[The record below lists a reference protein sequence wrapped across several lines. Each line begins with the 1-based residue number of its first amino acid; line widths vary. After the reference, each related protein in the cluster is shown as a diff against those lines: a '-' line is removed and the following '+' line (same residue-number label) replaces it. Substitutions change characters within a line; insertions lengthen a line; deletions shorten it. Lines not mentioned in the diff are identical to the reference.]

1 MEREQ
6 VKEWLKSAYYAE
18 KKIKSLEIL
27 INQLRE
33 RAKKYGG
40 CNNDIES
47 MEKKIEEQ
55 QIELIKITDD
65 ISNAISKLHNHDLET
80 ILIYKYLLFYTME
93 KTADLMHYN
102 RRTILRKHKIAINNL
117 AELFNND
124 EI

>member
-18 KKIKSLEIL
+18 KKIKSLDIL
-27 INQLRE
+27 INRLRE

-117 AELFNND
+117 TELFNND